1 MSLYMNSFLIDGLVL
16 LRNGDLNL
24 MEFSDSTSY
33 FWSKYGGLHAKY
45 HTSALFKD
53 FMEDYSWR
61 FGDKMLILGSCRSV
75 DLQNIEAYDSW
86 YWESKDE
93 SSGHFISTHNSPVL
107 IG

>member
-1 MSLYMNSFLIDGLVL
+1 
-16 LRNGDLNL
+16 
-24 MEFSDSTSY
+24 
-33 FWSKYGGLHAKY
+33 
-45 HTSALFKD
+45 
-53 FMEDYSWR
+53 MEDYSWR